1 MSYSNATAGTTSPP
15 PDHESGN
22 GGLWQTIT
30 QKKAKKKKKKQKPV
44 PLNEFISSSS
54 SSHIQTELIR
64 TSGGFRTTSPSN
76 LLPDLSVEESLIA
89 ESLRSYFCDVL
100 RRLGPVR
107 VDGAKIR
114 DEISKLETEGRE
126 VIDRFPSL
134 SVFLTQSEDIQLFDS
149 LVCCREHAARA
160 KRIAVDTILNNADT
174 TENKLKRG
182 LSPVVSTA
190 AVGATAVST
199 VSTPPPP
206 PATNPWLNSS
216 SNDRFLNH
224 GAASL
229 NTGGHNLSYKP
240 NVPPPPPIQKPSVET
255 SKNVTSFASSVVSGS
270 LGGFGGIGISSSVG
284 KRIFFCQEY
293 YMILF
298 SKKNKI
304 RHSVIIVLKPSIIK
318 LISIVRNNSIFHS
331 IFS

>member
-1 MSYSNATAGTTSPP
+1 MTAGTTSPP

-22 GGLWQTIT
+22 DWHTIT

-54 SSHIQTELIR
+54 SHIQTELIR

-76 LLPDLSVEESLIA
+76 LIPDLSVEESLIA

-114 DEISKLETEGRE
+114 EEISKLESDGRQ

-134 SVFLTQSEDIQLFDS
+134 SVFLTQSEDIQLVDN
-149 LVCCREHAARA
+149 LVCSREDASRA
-160 KRIAVDTILNNADT
+160 KRVAVDTILNNADT
-174 TENKLKRG
+174 TVKEQKRG
-182 LSPVVSTA
+182 MSPVVSTA
-190 AVGATAVST
+190 VGATGVST

-206 PATNPWLNSS
+206 PATNPWLISS
-216 SNDRFLNH
+216 SSDRFLNH

-229 NTGGHNLSYKP
+229 TTTGPNLSYKP
-240 NVPPPPPIQKPSVET
+240 NIPPPPPIQKPSVDT
-255 SKNVTSFASSVVSGS
+255 SKNITSFASSVVSGS

-284 KRIFFCQEY
+284 KENLVSQ
-293 YMILF
+293 
-298 SKKNKI
+298 NKQ
-304 RHSVIIVLKPSIIK
+304 
-318 LISIVRNNSIFHS
+318 
-331 IFS
+331 